1 MATYDSGYY
10 DQKWGVYDTFR
21 ALGTVFLGYVITAAH
36 IMGDVITGQ
45 KDRGD
50 VITAQEDRG
59 DNITGV

>member
-1 MATYDSGYY
+1 MPQFDQMYY
-10 DQKWGVYDTFR
+10 DQKWSIWDTFR

-36 IMGDVITGQ
+36 IMGDVITSQ